1 MMWYNK
7 RLYKVA
13 ATILFISIFA
23 FGCSDDSTGPDVDP
37 TVPPPSFTISSVVVQ
52 LQGGNEGLQFF
63 ARGSADCTLGRVNL
77 TSPLGDSFV
86 FNANNNLF
94 LTNELIALQ
103 TTNQGYL
110 RISGSWTFRF
120 VGNHS
125 PGGSGFDVTQVLTVG
140 SKELPD

>member
-1 MMWYNK
+1 MWYNK

-13 ATILFISIFA
+13 ATMLIVSLFA

-37 TVPPPSFTISSVVVQ
+37 TTPPPNFAISSVVVQ

-63 ARGSADCTLGRVNL
+63 ARGSVDCTLGRVNL
-77 TSPLGDSFV
+77 TSPLGDQFV

-125 PGGSGFDVTQVLTVG
+125 PEGGGFDVTQILTVG
-140 SKELPD
+140 SKDLAN

>member
-1 MMWYNK
+1 MWYNK
-7 RLYKVA
+7 RLFKAA
-13 ATILFISIFA
+13 ATILFISIFM

-63 ARGSADCTLGRVNL
+63 ARGSGDCTLGRVNL
-77 TSPLGDSFV
+77 TSPLGDNFV

-103 TTNQGYL
+103 NTNQGYL

-125 PGGSGFDVTQVLTVG
+125 PGGGGFDVTQVLTVG
-140 SKELPD
+140 SKELPN